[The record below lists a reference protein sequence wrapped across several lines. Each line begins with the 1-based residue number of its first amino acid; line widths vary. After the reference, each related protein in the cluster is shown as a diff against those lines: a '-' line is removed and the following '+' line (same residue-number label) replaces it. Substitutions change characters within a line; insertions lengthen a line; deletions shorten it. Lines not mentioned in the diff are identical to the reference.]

1 MMNLISTLA
10 RRAVRAR
17 KTSWP
22 VLNGFS
28 EGKSLQLP
36 AGELIAEEGV
46 LLLRDSAAESGH
58 RAVPGCD
65 EAWIALRLDDRA
77 GWYAVWCPH
86 ATRWEV
92 LSFEVEQ
99 AAVPYAR
106 RIEGRSQRGRRAQ

>member
-1 MMNLISTLA
+1 MMKLISTLA
-10 RRAVRAR
+10 RRAIRPR
-17 KTSWP
+17 TSSWP

-28 EGKSLQLP
+28 EGRSLQLP

-46 LLLRDSAAESGH
+46 LLLRDSNTESGH

-65 EAWIALRLDDRA
+65 EAWIALKLDQRA
-77 GWYAVWCPH
+77 GWYAIWCPH
-86 ATRWEV
+86 AARWEV

-106 RIEGRSQRGRRAQ
+106 RSEGKSQRGRRAQ